1 MDITK
6 KMHAVLNF
14 DMADYPSEEQ
24 INSAIVNTEK
34 ALRTLGQEINY
45 IILDDNVTGV
55 RYILRFHQFSEEF
68 LTLIN
73 HIFRNKGL
81 KHFSYVRAKKLLD
94 GNADIQETYFEGQLI
109 LFVKTITDDVF

>member
-1 MDITK
+1 MDINK
-6 KMHAVLNF
+6 KMHAVLDF
-14 DMADYPSEEQ
+14 DMEDYQTEEQ
-24 INSAIVNTEK
+24 ISSAIVNTEK

-55 RYILRFHQFSEEF
+55 RYILRFHQFSEDF
-68 LTLIN
+68 LTLIS

-94 GNADIQETYFEGQLI
+94 INADIQETFFEGQLI
-109 LFVKTITDDVF
+109 LFVKNITDDVF

>member
-1 MDITK
+1 
-6 KMHAVLNF
+6 MHAVLNF
-14 DMADYPSEEQ
+14 DIEDYQTEEQ
-24 INSAIVNTEK
+24 ISSAIVNTEK
-34 ALRTLGQEINY
+34 ALRKLGQEINY

-55 RYILRFHQFSEEF
+55 RYILRFHQFSEDF